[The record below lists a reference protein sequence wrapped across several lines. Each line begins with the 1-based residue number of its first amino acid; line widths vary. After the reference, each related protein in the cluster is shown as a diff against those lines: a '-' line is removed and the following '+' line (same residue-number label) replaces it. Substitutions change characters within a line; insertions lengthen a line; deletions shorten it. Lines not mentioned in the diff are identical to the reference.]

1 MIRFLLCLAL
11 VLSSSQAFGQAQCPK
26 CGRIHSVQQS
36 SRVFQSS
43 GVVQSWGSGYELQ
56 IAIQSATYRAQNGI
70 KGHSRVDLGSGR
82 RNGVGWS
89 TNNSQPATCFWGE
102 RNRGAY
108 ASVRGRDGFYS
119 ALVFSR

>member
-1 MIRFLLCLAL
+1 MVRFILILAL
-11 VLSSSQAFGQAQCPK
+11 MLCGSQAFAQSRCPN
-26 CGRIHSVQQS
+26 CGRVHSVQQPA
-36 SRVFQSS
+36 RAFQSS

-56 IAIQSATYRAQNGI
+56 IAIQSAIYRAQNGI

-89 TNNSQPATCFWGE
+89 SHNSQPATCFWGE

-108 ASVRGRDGFYS
+108 ASVKGRDGYYS

>member
-1 MIRFLLCLAL
+1 MVRFVLCLAL
-11 VLSSSQAFGQAQCPK
+11 VLCCSQAFAQVRCPK
-26 CGRIHSVQQS
+26 CGRVHSVQS
-36 SRVFQSS
+36 TRTFQSS

-89 TNNSQPATCFWGE
+89 TNNPQPATCFWGE
-102 RNRGAY
+102 RKRGAY